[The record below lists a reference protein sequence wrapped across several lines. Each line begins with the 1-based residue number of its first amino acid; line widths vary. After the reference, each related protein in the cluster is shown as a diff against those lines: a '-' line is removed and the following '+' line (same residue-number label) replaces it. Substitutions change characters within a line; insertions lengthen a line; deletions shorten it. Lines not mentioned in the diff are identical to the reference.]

1 MKGYTHGNRGCE
13 IQMVEDKAIWIGV
26 EDKDVRLGLHHLGAG
41 AGVQQ
46 EPDDPEPARGSGL
59 TKDQARLRTGHNQHL
74 QRKLQELLLVTQTGN
89 CSSWKLLDCATEIGN
104 SSCHCHLRH
113 RYRKALE
120 LGFLLLSEVLASGSQ
135 NRSYLCKTSSPI

>member
-74 QRKLQELLLVTQTGN
+74 QRKLQELLFWLRKPEIARVGSCWTAQQKSGTALAIVTFVIATG
-89 CSSWKLLDCATEIGN
+89 
-104 SSCHCHLRH
+104 R
-113 RYRKALE
+113 
-120 LGFLLLSEVLASGSQ
+120 LLSWGF
-135 NRSYLCKTSSPI
+135 CC